1 MILHLLGLTNKYDFA
16 MLQQAIITYL
26 KATLSGLNVCYVYN
40 VANFYQLKDLCS
52 ACSAFVDLHALEVMS
67 SEGFLSLSQ
76 AVLTDLVHRDSFF
89 APELDIYHGVVRWMK
104 HNEVDQGS
112 ASELLKGIRLQL
124 IPLANLL
131 EEVRPAGYFDAD
143 CILDAI
149 HMANQ
154 TPDIKL
160 GYRGLLSK
168 TLYLTI
174 MQRSMYL

>member
-1 MILHLLGLTNKYDFA
+1 MLGLTNKYDFA

-26 KATLSGLNVCYVYN
+26 KATLSGSNVCYVYN
-40 VANFYQLKDLCS
+40 VASFYQLKDLCS
-52 ACSAFVDLHALEVMS
+52 ACSAFVDLHALEVMK

-76 AVLTDLVHRDSFF
+76 SVLTDLVQRDSFF

-104 HNEVDQGS
+104 HNDVTQDS
-112 ASELLKGIRLQL
+112 AKELLKGIRLQL
-124 IPLANLL
+124 IALDDLL
-131 EEVRPAGYFDAD
+131 EEVRVDGYFDAD

-149 HMANQ
+149 QIANQ

-168 TLYLTI
+168 PLKLDFNV
-174 MQRSMYL
+174 M

>member
-1 MILHLLGLTNKYDFA
+1 MLGLTNKYDFGT
-16 MLQQAIITYL
+16 LQQATITYL
-26 KATLSGLNVCYVYN
+26 KATLSGLNVCYIYN
-40 VANFYQLKDLCS
+40 VASFYQLKELCS
-52 ACSAFVDLHALEVMS
+52 ACSAFVDLHALEVMT

-76 AVLTDLVHRDSFF
+76 PVLTDLVRRDSFF

-104 HNEVDQGS
+104 HNEVDHKS
-112 ASELLKGIRLQL
+112 AKDLLKGIRLQL
-124 IPLANLL
+124 IPLPDLL
-131 EEVRPAGYFDAD
+131 KEVRLSGMFNAD

-168 TLYLTI
+168 SL
-174 MQRSMYL
+174 

>member
-1 MILHLLGLTNKYDFA
+1 

-26 KATLSGLNVCYVYN
+26 KATLSGSNVCYVYN
-40 VANFYQLKDLCS
+40 VASFYQLKDLCS
-52 ACSAFVDLHALEVMS
+52 ACSAFVDLHALEVMK

-76 AVLTDLVHRDSFF
+76 SVLTDLVQRDSFF

-104 HNEVDQGS
+104 HNDVSQDS
-112 ASELLKGIRLQL
+112 AKELLKGIRLQL
-124 IPLANLL
+124 IALDDLL
-131 EEVRPAGYFDAD
+131 EEVRVDGYFDAD

-149 HMANQ
+149 QIANQ

-168 TLYLTI
+168 PLKLDFNV
-174 MQRSMYL
+174 M

>member
-1 MILHLLGLTNKYDFA
+1 MSPSIILLFIQVILHLLGLTNKYDFA

-26 KATLSGLNVCYVYN
+26 KATLSGSNVCYVYN
-40 VANFYQLKDLCS
+40 VASFYQLKDLCS
-52 ACSAFVDLHALEVMS
+52 ACSAFVDLHALEVMK

-76 AVLTDLVHRDSFF
+76 SVLTDLVHRDSFF

-104 HNEVDQGS
+104 HNDVAHES
-112 ASELLKGIRLQL
+112 AKEFLKGIRLQL
-124 IPLANLL
+124 IPLADLL
-131 EEVRPAGYFDAD
+131 EEVRVAGYFDAD

-149 HMANQ
+149 QMANQ

-168 TLYLTI
+168 PL
-174 MQRSMYL
+174 

>member
-1 MILHLLGLTNKYDFA
+1 

-26 KATLSGLNVCYVYN
+26 KATLSGSNVCYVYN
-40 VANFYQLKDLCS
+40 VASFYQLKDLCS
-52 ACSAFVDLHALEVMS
+52 ACSAFVDLHALEVMK

-76 AVLTDLVHRDSFF
+76 SVLTDLVQRDSFF

-104 HNEVDQGS
+104 HNDVTQDS
-112 ASELLKGIRLQL
+112 AKELLKGIRLQL
-124 IPLANLL
+124 IALDDLL
-131 EEVRPAGYFDAD
+131 EEVRVDGYFDAD

-149 HMANQ
+149 QIANQ

-168 TLYLTI
+168 PLKLDL
-174 MQRSMYL
+174 MLCSLGD